1 MKLLTRDTDY
11 AVRAICFIARSK
23 EKKASVAELTFRLGM
38 PRSFLRKIL
47 QRLNEEG
54 LLESSKGKGGG
65 FELAIKPE
73 AIVLLDV
80 MRIFQGGLNLNNCF
94 LKKRICPE
102 KNVCR
107 LRREIGLIEKGTA
120 AALSKI
126 SIASLIKSRH
136 N

>member
-11 AVRAICFIARSK
+11 AVRAICFIARSR
-23 EKKASVAELTFRLGM
+23 EKKASVAELTLSLGM
-38 PRSFLRKIL
+38 PKSFLRKIL
-47 QRLNEEG
+47 QRLSEEG
-54 LLESSKGKGGG
+54 LLKSAKGKGGG
-65 FELAIKPE
+65 FTLAARPDD
-73 AIVLLDV
+73 IVLLGL

-107 LRREIGLIEKGTA
+107 LRKEIGLIEKDTA

-126 SIASLIKSRH
+126 SIASLLRH